1 MRALTANKIK
11 AKFKSCELLE
21 KRFLHPPFKNRF
33 SDGLQGAILRPV
45 GDARKR
51 RIKGRDT
58 HTKYPRAS
66 FTPLNDTK
74 YISKVF

>member
-11 AKFKSCELLE
+11 AKLKSFQILK
-21 KRFLHPPFKNRF
+21 KRFHPPFKNRL
-33 SDGLQGAILRPV
+33 SDGLQGAILRSV

-74 YISKVF
+74 